1 MRPMRDPIDVRS
13 VSVPRDELRFSP
25 VSRLGKGSLGV
36 YQQIIQREC
45 GWRDNPG
52 QCENGAAGDALVT
65 LYYTHIHT
73 HSERQGI

>member
-1 MRPMRDPIDVRS
+1 MRPMRNPIDVRS

-25 VSRLGKGSLGV
+25 MPDWVRVRLGF

-65 LYYTHIHT
+65 
-73 HSERQGI
+73 RW